1 MRKDSL
7 SSDRRVFLGDCVR
20 FGVLGVLGSTAAA
33 PLLVRVAAAQT
44 PVPTK
49 GTHLVL
55 LGTQGGPNFNAERNE
70 SANAVVVDGRVYL
83 VDVGEGALGGLRK
96 SGLSHRSIG
105 RVFLTHLHDD
115 HSADVASLLSHQW
128 TDGRTEPT
136 VVAGPS
142 GTAELVSAALQFGHA
157 NATIRLVDE
166 ARSIEPADLFRG
178 EDLEATPAPKEIY
191 RDDRVTV
198 SSIENTHFPEAAKQQ
213 MPYRSL
219 SYRFESRDR
228 SIVFS
233 GDTAYSANLV
243 RLARGAQVFV
253 CEAMEVA
260 SMRQA
265 FERMVANGAY
275 ADNPEGIWK
284 HIVDTHTST
293 VEAGRMAAEAEV
305 GTLVLSHL
313 IPGALQPLPD
323 EVYLA
328 GVRQHFD
335 GHAVVGKDL
344 LVL

>member
-1 MRKDSL
+1 MRKGPMPF
-7 SSDRRVFLGDCVR
+7 DRRTFLGSCAR
-20 FGVLGVLGSTAAA
+20 LGGLGLLGGATAA
-33 PLLVRVAAAQT
+33 PLFFRVAAAQA
-44 PVPTK
+44 PVPAN

-55 LGTQGGPNFNAERNE
+55 LGTQGGPNFNTERNE
-70 SANAVVVDGRVYL
+70 SSNAVVVDGRAYL

-96 SGLSHRSIG
+96 SGLSYRDIG

-115 HSADVASLLSHQW
+115 HSGDVASLLSHQW

-136 VVAGPS
+136 VVAGPY
-142 GTAELVSAALQFGHA
+142 GTAKLVTAALQFAEA

-166 ARSIEPADLFRG
+166 ARSIKPTDIFRG
-178 EDLEATPAPKEIY
+178 EDLEATLVPKEIY

-198 SSIENTHFPEAAKQQ
+198 SSIENTHFPEDAKRQ

-219 SYRFESRDR
+219 SYRFDSRDR

-233 GDTAYSANLV
+233 GDTAYSAGLV
-243 RLARGAQVFV
+243 RLARGADLFV
-253 CEAMEVA
+253 CEAMEIA

-275 ADNPEGIWK
+275 ADNPEGIWQ
-284 HIVDTHTST
+284 HIVETHTST
-293 VEAGRMAAEAEV
+293 ADAGRMAAEAEV

-313 IPGALQPLPD
+313 VPGALQPLSD
-323 EVYLA
+323 DVYLA
-328 GVRQHFD
+328 GVREHFD
-335 GHAVVGKDL
+335 GNAIVGKDL